1 MVHLTDKQSNHRPIL
16 VTGIHRSGTTWI
28 GKMLAASGQA
38 AYISE
43 PLNVLHRLGVMRAPT
58 NYWYTYICKDNEDE
72 FLSAFNE
79 TLDFDYHPWLE
90 LTSLRSMK
98 DVLRMGR
105 DWANFL
111 RGRIQKQRPLIKDPF
126 AIFSIPWFIE
136 QLNCDVVVSIRNPAA
151 FASSLKRLNWPFS
164 FQDLLEQP
172 LLMRDC
178 LAEFCSA
185 MMNIDDTDIIE
196 QSGFLWMMLY
206 KTLSTYTTKYPE
218 IHIVRHEDLS
228 RDPISGF
235 EKLFAV
241 LGLDFND
248 KAQKAVH
255 QSSNTANPSEVSRN
269 GVHSYQLN
277 SQENLSNWKKRMTDG
292 EIERIK
298 AITKDLV
305 QEYYPDTS

>member
-1 MVHLTDKQSNHRPIL
+1 MAHLTDKQSNNRPIL

-72 FLSAFNE
+72 FLSAFKE
-79 TLDFDYHPWLE
+79 TLVFDYHPWLE
-90 LTSLRSMK
+90 FKTLQSMK

-136 QLNCDVVVSIRNPAA
+136 QLNCDVVVSIRHPVA

-235 EKLFAV
+235 EKLFAL

-248 KAQKAVH
+248 KAQKSVH
-255 QSSNTANPSEVSRN
+255 QSSSTANPSEVSRKE
-269 GVHSYQLN
+269 VHSYQLN